1 MMDGNVD
8 NLPKA
13 TGVAFIA
20 SLLVTIPAAE
30 VLYWLVEVPSI
41 WLSRVLF
48 DWIRD

>member
-1 MMDGNVD
+1 MMGGDMSEYA
-8 NLPKA
+8 KA

-30 VLYWLVEVPSI
+30 ILYWLVDRPSQ
-41 WLSRVLF
+41 WFGRVLF